1 MKLVTRAFV
10 TYGLLLAMAGTGA
23 AAAIWTSN
31 QARLHIDRMELASQ
45 SYQAHLRLSN
55 DAYQLFKEY
64 GDEMVTGDSV
74 NRSRETSLIASL
86 RGNISD
92 IRAIIE
98 EEIRLV
104 GSEEVAEL
112 ALLNDVER
120 RLESLIAR
128 YESGLR
134 RFDRGFEQ
142 TGMRALARDLDN
154 EIDGEF
160 NSLIQDAL
168 LGELE
173 ELEETKAETRQLME
187 TYTLVSIII
196 GLLSA
201 ICGIAAMLLIFRDIK
216 YPVQALEVGAR
227 EMASGN
233 WNHRVPSDFVSEL
246 SAVAVALNDAAHRAG
261 AREEGAKIVKQR
273 LEAEVAER
281 TAELQQALDRLN
293 RESELRRQLLAD
305 VSHELR
311 TPLTIIRGEAGVA
324 LRGAEKSAAEYRE
337 ALAKAKEA
345 AEHTAALVDDLLFV
359 ARQETGESR
368 LDLQDGDLLSVTS
381 SAVKRFAVSY
391 SEGGLELHFNST
403 LDEAPARFD
412 ERRISQVLMIL
423 LENAQLYGSSP
434 VEVSLE
440 RTRHGYEIAVAD
452 NGRGIAEN
460 EIESIFS
467 RFFRGSNASER
478 YGGGSGLGLPVARSI
493 VEAHGGTLEYGG
505 QPGEGAR
512 FVMALPFRAPMR
524 IVA

>member
-10 TYGLLLAMAGTGA
+10 TYGLLLAMAGIGA
-23 AAAIWTSN
+23 VAAVWTSN
-31 QARLHIDRMELASQ
+31 QARLHIERMELASQ

-55 DAYQLFKEY
+55 DTYQLFKEF
-64 GDEMVTGDSV
+64 GDEMVTGDAV
-74 NRSRETSLIASL
+74 NRTREAKLIASM

-92 IRAIIE
+92 VRAVIS

-112 ALLNDVER
+112 TLLNDIER
-120 RLESLIAR
+120 RLESLIDR
-128 YESGLR
+128 YETGLL
-134 RFDRGFEQ
+134 RFDRDSERAD
-142 TGMRALARDLDN
+142 MRALARELDN

-168 LGELE
+168 IGELQ
-173 ELEETKAETRQLME
+173 ELEETKAETKQLME
-187 TYTLVSIII
+187 TYTLISIII

-201 ICGIAAMLLIFRDIK
+201 IFGIAAMLLIIRDIK
-216 YPVQALEVGAR
+216 NPVQALASGAR

-233 WNHRVPSDFVSEL
+233 WNHRVPTGFVSEL
-246 SAVAVALNDAAHRAG
+246 NDVAIALNDAAQRASS
-261 AREEGAKIVKQR
+261 REESAKVVKER
-273 LEAEVAER
+273 LETEVAER

-293 RESELRRQLLAD
+293 REAEMRRQLLAD

-324 LRGAEKSAAEYRE
+324 LRGGEKSPAEYRE

-345 AEHTAALVDDLLFV
+345 AEHTASLVDDLLFV

-368 LDLQDGDLLSVTS
+368 LDLQDGDMLSVVCN
-381 SAVKRFAVSY
+381 AMKRFEVSY
-391 SEGGLELHFNST
+391 SEDGFSLHFNSE

-412 ERRISQVLMIL
+412 ERRVSQVMMIL
-423 LENAQLYGSSP
+423 LENAQLYGRSP

-440 RTRHGYEIAVAD
+440 RTRTGYEVAVSD
-452 NGRGIAEN
+452 KGPGIAEN
-460 EIESIFS
+460 EVESIFS

-493 VEAHGGTLEYGG
+493 VEAHGGTLEYAGKV
-505 QPGEGAR
+505 GEGAR
-512 FVMALPFRAPMR
+512 FVISLPFRAPMR
-524 IVA
+524 VVA